1 METTQALTR
10 TKWSLDPSH
19 SQIGFKVKYLMVT
32 NVRGVFNEYNGSIYT
47 TDDDLPSAEI
57 DLSINPASISTGDAT
72 RDTHLR
78 SPDFL
83 DAENFREINFKGIAW
98 ERINLNDYVLQGDL
112 SIKGVTKRIQ
122 LDVEFN
128 GIAMDPWGGKRAGF
142 VITGKISR
150 KDFGLIWNTV
160 LETGGVM
167 IGDDITIQCEIQLI
181 QQPESQINLFI

>member
-32 NVRGVFNEYNGSIYT
+32 NIMGVFNEYNGSIYT
-47 TDDDLPSAEI
+47 SGDDLPGAEI

-83 DAENFREINFKGIAW
+83 DTENFREINFKGIEW
-98 ERINLNDYVLQGDL
+98 ERINLNDYVLKGEL
-112 SIKGVTKRIQ
+112 SIKGITKRIQ

-128 GIAMDPWGGKRAGF
+128 GIAKDPWGGKRAGF

-167 IGDDITIQCEIQLI
+167 IGDEVTINCEIQLV
-181 QQPESQINLFI
+181 QHPES

>member
-1 METTQALTR
+1 METSQVMIR
-10 TKWSLDPSH
+10 TKWSLDSSH
-19 SQIGFKVKYLMVT
+19 SQIGFKVKHLMVT
-32 NVRGVFNEYNGSIYT
+32 NVRGVFNGYNGIIYT
-47 TDDDLPSAEI
+47 TNDDFKDAEI

-72 RDTHLR
+72 RDTHLK

-83 DAENFREINFKGIAW
+83 DTENFREINFRGIAL
-98 ERINLNDYVLQGDL
+98 ERINVYDYVLHGDL

-128 GIAMDPWGGKRAGF
+128 GIAKDPWGGKRAGF

-150 KDFGLIWNTV
+150 KEFGLTWNTV

-167 IGDDITIQCEIQLI
+167 VGDEVVVQCEIQLV
-181 QQPESQINLFI
+181 QQPES